1 MLFQSQFPLEFENS
15 HIREESLL
23 DKVFSYFSGESEIL
37 WIRFKVLAIY
47 IMLMKKL
54 DTKPEK
60 LNRRHIVFLPYYYS
74 LTCIFSV
81 EEVKD

>member
-23 DKVFSYFSGESEIL
+23 DKVFSYFLGESEIL

-47 IMLMKKL
+47 NANEEIGYKTGKMK
-54 DTKPEK
+54 
-60 LNRRHIVFLPYYYS
+60 
-74 LTCIFSV
+74 
-81 EEVKD
+81 